1 MSLSSPSPSPSPSAS
16 SAQQLIVRDAVPS
29 DLAYT
34 ARKHEALLPHGLFP
48 RLGQPFLRR
57 WHATFLDS
65 SHGIAVVAEQ
75 IGDTGAVSVGFLL
88 GSTDQVRLV
97 DDVLA
102 RHRWRLVLAGGAALL
117 RRPRL
122 ALHFVRTR
130 AKPYLRR
137 LSGASCRAGVQ
148 VDAAT
153 TVPTAVEEA
162 EATPI
167 AVITAVAVDDN
178 CRSTGAG
185 SALVAMFVARAADSG
200 ISEAQLTTL
209 TGSGGAGPF
218 YEKLGWQFVESHPTR
233 DGLAMS
239 TYRLTLGSHAAPDP
253 EQTGIGRGD
262 R

>member
-1 MSLSSPSPSPSPSAS
+1 MSVSSPSLSP
-16 SAQQLIVRDAVPS
+16 QQLIVRDATPS

-34 ARKHEALLPHGLFP
+34 ARGHEALLPHGLFP

-75 IGDTGAVSVGFLL
+75 IGVAGPVPVGFLL

-102 RHRWRLVLAGGAALL
+102 KHRWRLMLAGGAALL
-117 RRPRL
+117 LRPRL

-137 LSGASCRAGVQ
+137 LSRASSRARVQ
-148 VDAAT
+148 GDAAT
-153 TVPTAVEEA
+153 TLPAAVEEA
-162 EATPI
+162 KPTPI
-167 AVITAVAVDDN
+167 AVITAVVVDDD

-185 SALVAMFVARAADSG
+185 SALVAMFVARAADAG
-200 ISEAQLTTL
+200 VSEAQLTTL
-209 TGSGGAGPF
+209 TGSDGACPF
-218 YEKLGWQFVESHPTR
+218 YEKLGWQFVEEHPTR
-233 DGLAMS
+233 DGLTMS
-239 TYRLTLGSHAAPDP
+239 TYRLTLSSGAAPEP

-262 R
+262 L